1 MKTRALFAAALILL
15 TPLVVWAV
23 QAQTEQVRK
32 GELNSRPFSA
42 GALKITLA
50 EFYGGGIL
58 KSNGNLIIEVQNSSE
73 DFTTF
78 DPRRLSFID
87 KDDNQ
92 ADILGLA
99 GNDGVEWKRTLPAE
113 IKRIGPKAKI
123 KNLYDLT
130 GKVRL
135 PARLYYEDKL
145 LGTIIE

>member
-1 MKTRALFAAALILL
+1 MKSRTLFAAAMILL
-15 TPLVVWAV
+15 TPLVVLAF
-23 QAQTEQVRK
+23 QTQSEQVRK
-32 GELNSRPFSA
+32 SELNSRSFSA
-42 GALKITLA
+42 DPLKITLA
-50 EFYGGGIL
+50 EFYGGGL
-58 KSNGNLIIEVQNSSE
+58 RKPNGEVIIEVENASS

-99 GNDGVEWKRTLPAE
+99 GNNESEWKWIVPAE

-123 KNLYDLT
+123 KNLYALT
-130 GKVRL
+130 DKVRL
-135 PARLYYEDKL
+135 PVRLYYEDKL